1 MKRIMYVSTVA
12 KSLPEEEISAISRS
26 SSKNNRKIGVTGI
39 LLSAHEF
46 FFQILEGEEVV
57 VDRLLERIRRDPRH
71 RDLMILKAE
80 MGVTERLF
88 PNWSMRTIRLGE
100 ANGMILKAV
109 RIMLENITQSHR
121 IIERYTQPSVLQFL
135 TQGLNPL
142 EIPVKKTRKIILF
155 GDMVGFSI
163 MSQKFPVEEVTA
175 VVNAYLDVCCRR
187 IVQHGGEVTKYIG
200 DCVMAH
206 FPPDYADAAIEAC
219 LEALDDVRR
228 LRRVA
233 GQCQPM
239 NLLYCGFGLSEGEVI
254 QGNIGSAI
262 KMDYTVLGDT
272 VNLAA
277 QLEALTRT
285 IRRALALSEPV
296 QQNAK
301 GSWPFANVGQFAL
314 KRQGELSTVYSL
326 DDPLVTEFKV
336 IEELTR
342 EIRE

>member
-1 MKRIMYVSTVA
+1 
-12 KSLPEEEISAISRS
+12 
-26 SSKNNRKIGVTGI
+26 
-39 LLSAHEF
+39 
-46 FFQILEGEEVV
+46 
-57 VDRLLERIRRDPRH
+57 
-71 RDLMILKAE
+71 
-80 MGVTERLF
+80 
-88 PNWSMRTIRLGE
+88 
-100 ANGMILKAV
+100 
-109 RIMLENITQSHR
+109 
-121 IIERYTQPSVLQFL
+121 
-135 TQGLNPL
+135 
-142 EIPVKKTRKIILF
+142 
-155 GDMVGFSI
+155 
-163 MSQKFPVEEVTA
+163 
-175 VVNAYLDVCCRR
+175 
-187 IVQHGGEVTKYIG
+187 VTKYIG

-254 QGNIGSAI
+254 QGNIGSTI

-296 QQNAK
+296 QQSAK

-326 DDPLVTEFKV
+326 HDPLVTDRRGDAACVRKSDFGLAGQ
-336 IEELTR
+336 IEPRFAIANSLRLLHTES
-342 EIRE
+342 